1 MREAEKYNK
10 EILLAEKR
18 LKEEAEKAAK
28 FAAGKKGNSRLT
40 ATNGANNSVPAKDTS
55 KLTQQQREALAY
67 EKRRQELKDITMAR
81 RRYSA
86 THSLTRLL
94 THSLTHLLT
103 HSLTY
108 SPTYLPLGRKR
119 RKLT

>member
-28 FAAGKKGNSRLT
+28 FSAGKKGNSRLT
-40 ATNGANNSVPAKDTS
+40 ALNGGSSSVPAKDTS

-81 RRYSA
+81 RRYS
-86 THSLTRLL
+86 L
-94 THSLTHLLT
+94 THSPTYSLT

-108 SPTYLPLGRKR
+108 SLTHSPTYS
-119 RKLT
+119 LTY